1 MDNKAIFLHFSYN
14 NVTSKLKREWY
25 NFQIETNA
33 LVNDLFG
40 DGEEDADAD
49 ADEKNDIEYF
59 TDGG

>member
-1 MDNKAIFLHFSYN
+1 MDNKRFTSFSYN
-14 NVTSKLKREWY
+14 NITSKLKREWY
-25 NFQIETNA
+25 NFQLNTNE

-40 DGEEDADAD
+40 DGEDEDDD